1 MARISL
7 KQKDWDKLKRAVEK
21 FIVSL
26 DGSFE
31 DTKAQSKIKSVYHYK
46 AKRWSTTWHG
56 SYSDN
61 KAKRHK
67 ITDIKKGFREI
78 GVEVTKASFAL
89 KTDYVE
95 AVKER
100 FDSDVDEATYFA
112 EWNFVHRGMDKG
124 NLSGSDAVRDFITAE
139 KEFLEGTYRND
150 DSLFYWDVADS
161 ENA

>member
-31 DTKAQSKIKSVYHYK
+31 DTQADGKVKSVYRYK
-46 AKRWSTTWHG
+46 AKRWSTMWHG
-56 SYSDN
+56 SYSAN
-61 KAKRHK
+61 SAKRNM
-67 ITDIKKGFREI
+67 ITNIKKGFRDI
-78 GVEVTKASFAL
+78 GVDVAKAAFAL

-100 FDSDVDEATYFA
+100 FDSDFDEATYFA
-112 EWNFVHRGMDKG
+112 EWNFIHRGMDKG
-124 NLSGSDAVRDFITAE
+124 NLFGSDAVRDFITAE
-139 KEFLEGTYRND
+139 KEFLEGTYRSE
-150 DSLFYWDVADS
+150 DSLFYWDVMDS

>member
-7 KQKDWDKLKRAVEK
+7 PQKDYDKLKRAVEK

-31 DTKAQSKIKSVYHYK
+31 DMQAESKVKSVYRYK
-46 AKRWSTTWHG
+46 AKRWSTMWHG
-56 SYSDN
+56 SYSAN
-61 KAKRHK
+61 SAKRMI
-67 ITDIKKGFREI
+67 ITNIKKGFKEI
-78 GVEVTKASFAL
+78 GIDVAKASFAL

-95 AVKER
+95 SVKER
-100 FDSDVDEATYFA
+100 FDSDFDEATYFA
-112 EWNFVHRGMDKG
+112 QWNFVHRGMDKG

-139 KEFLEGTYRND
+139 KEFLEGTYRSD
-150 DSLFYWDVADS
+150 DSLFYWDVMDS

>member
-7 KQKDWDKLKRAVEK
+7 KQKDYDKLKRAVEK
-21 FIVSL
+21 FIVSF

-31 DTKAQSKIKSVYHYK
+31 DTQAQSKIKSVYRYK
-46 AKRWSTTWHG
+46 AKRWSTTWHN

-61 KAKRHK
+61 KAKRNK
-67 ITDIKKGFREI
+67 ITDIKKGFRGI
-78 GVEVTKASFAL
+78 GIVASSVSFSL
-89 KTDYVE
+89 KNDYVE

-112 EWNFVHRGMDKG
+112 EWNFVYRRMDKG

-150 DSLFYWDVADS
+150 DSLFYWDVMDS